1 MVENFNFQTI
11 EEAKKYAAVQL
22 KNCGIKNAAI
32 DINAALKHILKCDE
46 IHLITHKNYV
56 LSDDEI
62 AQFKHFVKMRE
73 NDIPLAYI
81 LGEKEFM
88 SLKFLVDENTLIP
101 RPDTETL
108 TEEVISLTK
117 CNDAIIDLC
126 TGSGA
131 IGISCAKY
139 TSAQRVL
146 CVDKFEKT
154 LEIAAKNAEIN
165 GVADIC
171 EFLNCDVLTNLKN
184 IGERFDIAVSNPPYI
199 ETAKIETLDKTVK
212 DYEPKSALDGGAD
225 GLLFYRKIVENAEFI
240 LKKGGILA
248 FEIGFDQQQAVE
260 DIMKEKFENIYTKR
274 DLGNNARAVFGY
286 LR

>member
-108 TEEVISLTK
+108 T
-117 CNDAIIDLC
+117 
-126 TGSGA
+126 
-131 IGISCAKY
+131 
-139 TSAQRVL
+139 
-146 CVDKFEKT
+146 
-154 LEIAAKNAEIN
+154 
-165 GVADIC
+165 
-171 EFLNCDVLTNLKN
+171 
-184 IGERFDIAVSNPPYI
+184 
-199 ETAKIETLDKTVK
+199 
-212 DYEPKSALDGGAD
+212 
-225 GLLFYRKIVENAEFI
+225 
-240 LKKGGILA
+240 
-248 FEIGFDQQQAVE
+248 
-260 DIMKEKFENIYTKR
+260 
-274 DLGNNARAVFGY
+274 GY
-286 LR
+286 FAHEMQ